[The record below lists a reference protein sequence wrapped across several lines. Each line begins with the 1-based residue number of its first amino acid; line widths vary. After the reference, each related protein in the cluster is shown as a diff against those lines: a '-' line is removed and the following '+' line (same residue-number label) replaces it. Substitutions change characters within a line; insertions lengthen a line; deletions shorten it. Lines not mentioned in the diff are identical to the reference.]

1 MAVKIYYQ
9 KDAPIDAL
17 KGKKV
22 AVIGYGS
29 QGHAHSQ
36 NLRDSGIEVAVA
48 ELEGTDNF
56 KLAQQ
61 HGFIPA
67 DIKTAMAGAALI
79 KPLFL
84 VFESHWHI
92 LFGQIGEAFV
102 HHGFHFHY
110 VLLMFRYLK

>member
-1 MAVKIYYQ
+1 MALTIYYE
-9 KDAPIDAL
+9 KDASLVAL

-56 KLAQQ
+56 KLAQE
-61 HGFIPA
+61 HGFSPRFGNGLAGIRPA
-67 DIKTAMAGAALI
+67 LRRRGRYYRAAG
-79 KPLFL
+79 
-84 VFESHWHI
+84 ERS
-92 LFGQIGEAFV
+92 
-102 HHGFHFHY
+102 
-110 VLLMFRYLK
+110 